1 MIRIDSK
8 EFEKAKK
15 ELEGIS
21 EKAIPAIN
29 ILTAKVINNA
39 AREAKKTVI
48 KRIAEEYYIDKKPL
62 KEAVSISTAKPGN
75 LKAEVRNNRKRN
87 KDRFTLGRFRVET
100 PSSGPIKVA
109 QSRSGGLIELKRA
122 FVSEKRN
129 QPGNVQ
135 VFRRSGPNRYPM
147 DVERSYSVGGMIEA
161 ENLEDGIEDV
171 AQDYIDEKL
180 PEMVDEYFEKDGK

>member
-1 MIRIDSK
+1 MIRVDTK

-15 ELEGIS
+15 ELEGMQDTIG
-21 EKAIPAIN
+21 PAIN
-29 ILTAKVINNA
+29 VVTAKVINNA
-39 AREAKKTVI
+39 AREAKKAVI
-48 KRIAEEYYIDKKPL
+48 KRITEEYYIDKKPL

-75 LKAEVRNNRKRN
+75 LKAEVTNNRKRN
-87 KDRFTLGRFRVET
+87 KDRFTLGRFRVEI

-122 FVSEKRN
+122 FISEKRN

-147 DVERSYSVGGMIEA
+147 DVERSYSIGGMIEA